1 MKGFCSR
8 LAHGTRS
15 TACAIT
21 LSVAALIG
29 QNNVQA
35 AASNLI
41 DGNSTISI
49 DPFSQA
55 GMSSW
60 TVNAINQ
67 VQQEWFWF
75 RVGNTAEAP
84 INTISA
90 PVVTQTLPRQLT
102 VAYDLPGAYG
112 VTISY
117 NLTGSSNPGLTE
129 AITIANHTG
138 TNMSLSFFRYGQ
150 VSLGGN
156 TANQSVLFGS
166 DLSGITSVSQSGPNG
181 RSFISAVTVAANRA
195 EAALF
200 NTTLASLNNG
210 TATTLNNNMA
220 IGPANNPTYAFEWD
234 FSITAGNTK
243 QISIITQVPEPSVFA
258 LAGLALAGL
267 LHFKRQRPIKA

>member
-1 MKGFCSR
+1 M
-8 LAHGTRS
+8 
-15 TACAIT
+15 
-21 LSVAALIG
+21 IG
-29 QNNVQA
+29 QHNAQA
-35 AASNLI
+35 VIGNLS
-41 DGNSTISI
+41 DGNSTISL
-49 DPFSQA
+49 DLSSQA
-55 GMSSW
+55 GMTAW
-60 TVNAINQ
+60 NVNGISQ
-67 VQQEWFWF
+67 VAQEWFWF
-75 RVGNTAEAP
+75 RVGNNAEAS

-90 PVVTQTLPRQLT
+90 PVVTQPLARQLT

-138 TNMSLSFFRYGQ
+138 TNMSLSFFKYGQ

-156 TANQSVLFGS
+156 TASQSVLFGS
-166 DLSGITSVSQSGPNG
+166 DLSGITSVSQTGPGG
-181 RSFISAVTVAANRA
+181 RAFLSALTSSANRA

-200 NTTLASLNNG
+200 NTTLTSLNNG

-234 FSITAGNTK
+234 FTINAGNTK

-267 LHFKRQRPIKA
+267 LGFRRQRAQ